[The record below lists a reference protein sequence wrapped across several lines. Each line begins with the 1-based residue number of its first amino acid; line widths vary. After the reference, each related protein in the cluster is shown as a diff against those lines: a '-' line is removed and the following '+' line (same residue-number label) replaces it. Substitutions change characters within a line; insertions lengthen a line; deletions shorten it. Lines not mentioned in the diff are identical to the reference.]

1 VEPARLMAQVSREI
15 GRQVGILIDRHGD
28 IEQVVVGNAER
39 LYLPDFGRMSESGGR
54 LRGLRLVHTHLKG
67 EPLTEEDLGD
77 MALLRLDI
85 VAALDVSEKGLPGDI
100 QFANLLPENDDK
112 KRYQVSEPVSVHHLN
127 EDFMGLMSALED
139 QFTQLNKG
147 KGHAVKK
154 LRFNDHAFLV
164 GVTTESSAV
173 QDERLDELAQLAET
187 AGVEVVGRV
196 VQRRFQIDPKYILG
210 IGRLRELLIEC
221 MQADADLLIFDR
233 ELSPAQL
240 RSLSEF
246 TDMKVI
252 DRTQLIL
259 DIFASR
265 AQTSDGRIQVEL
277 AQLKY
282 RLPRLA
288 QKKDRAFSR
297 LMGGIGGRG
306 PGEQKLEIDRRVIR
320 DRISLLE
327 REIEK
332 LSEQRRLRREKRKRN
347 DMPVV
352 GLVGYT
358 NAGKS
363 TLLNKLTN
371 SNVFVENKLFATLDP
386 TSRRLRFPDEREML
400 LVDTVG
406 FIRELPQ
413 ELISAFKATLEEL
426 NETDL
431 LLHVVDISN
440 PQCEQQMSSV
450 DKIMKDME
458 LSGIP
463 QIIVFNKIDMLP
475 EDVEIERPESGHYV
489 CVSAHKGT
497 GLSDLVK
504 MIRHEIG
511 KAKKTTGSG
520 ENTKKG
526 RKQQ

>member
-1 VEPARLMAQVSREI
+1 MAGISREI
-15 GRQVGILIDRHGD
+15 GRQIGILIDRRGN
-28 IEQVVVGNAER
+28 IEQVIIGNAER
-39 LYLPDFGRMSESGGR
+39 LYMPDFGRLGESAGR
-54 LRGLRLVHTHLKG
+54 LRNLRLVHTHLKG
-67 EPLTEEDLGD
+67 EPLSEEDLGD
-77 MALLRLDI
+77 MALLRLDM
-85 VAALDVSEKGLPGDI
+85 VAALEVDEKGFPGNI
-100 QFANLLPENDDK
+100 QYAHLLPENDEK
-112 KRYQVSEPVSVHHLN
+112 KRFWISDPISVHHLN
-127 EDFMGLMSALED
+127 EDFLELMSALED
-139 QFTQLNKG
+139 QFSQLKG
-147 KGHAVKK
+147 RQVHK
-154 LRFNDHAFLV
+154 LRFTDRAFLV
-164 GVTTESSAV
+164 GVTTESSAI

-210 IGRLRELLIEC
+210 VGRLRELLIEC

-240 RSLSEF
+240 RSIAEF

-259 DIFASR
+259 DIFAGR
-265 AQTSDGRIQVEL
+265 AQTRDGRIQVEL

-306 PGEQKLEIDRRVIR
+306 PGEQKLEIDRRVTR
-320 DRISLLE
+320 DRIALLE

-347 DMPVV
+347 DVPVV

-363 TLLNKLTN
+363 TLLNRLTN

-431 LLHVVDISN
+431 LLHVVDISS

-450 DKIMKDME
+450 DRILKDMQ

-463 QIIVFNKIDMLP
+463 QIVVYNKIDMLP
-475 EDVEIERPESGHYV
+475 EDVEIEKPDSGRFV
-489 CVSAHKGT
+489 CISAHNGT
-497 GLSDLVK
+497 GLPDLVN
-504 MIRHEIG
+504 MIRREVG
-511 KAKKTTGSG
+511 KAVKHRESARNSQSG
-520 ENTKKG
+520 RHVG
-526 RKQQ
+526 